1 MSFKITITN
10 NDDGEVIVNE
20 ENAVAIIGAVTTNEH
35 TTCLAYTKCNLI
47 DLFNA
52 IAGTDKAK
60 ESILADKP
68 MLKVLFAAQKELK
81 KDED

>member
-35 TTCLAYTKCNLI
+35 TACLAYTKCNLI

-52 IAGTDKAK
+52 IIGTDKAK

-68 MLKVLFAAQKELK
+68 MLKVLFAAQKLK